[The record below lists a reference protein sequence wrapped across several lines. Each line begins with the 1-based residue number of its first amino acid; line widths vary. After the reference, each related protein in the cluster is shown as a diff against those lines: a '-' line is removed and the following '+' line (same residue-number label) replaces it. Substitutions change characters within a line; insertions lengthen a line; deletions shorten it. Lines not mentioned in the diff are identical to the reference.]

1 MRIDRLELIRYGKFT
16 DRAVEL
22 PRAEHDLH
30 VIVGANEAGKSTL
43 RSALVHLLYGFPTR
57 QFAYAFLH
65 PLTDLRLGAQLS
77 HDGSTLAFQRIKAS
91 RATLRAPDQT
101 VLPDDALAGLLGGTD
116 ARFFEQMFCLDHDR
130 LVRGG
135 ASILSATDD
144 DVGQVLFES
153 AAGIASL
160 GRLREQLEQEADAL
174 WARRKSG
181 ARAYYQAEQV
191 HEQARHRLKAASLRA
206 KDWSQAHDRV
216 QELDARLRAA
226 MDEHAALKARRG
238 VLQRIRRVAPL
249 LAALDS
255 HRAALQD
262 YAGGPELAVGAA
274 ATLEQAEQRLA
285 AIGAA
290 HAQHLRVRDAA
301 QSAIAQLRPDTPL
314 LELQAEIVALD
325 ELRVQYRAHPAD
337 IDRRRQELQARWA
350 AAAELAAQLGWQG
363 LGEAE
368 LAARLPSQQ
377 ARAALAALARRHEPL
392 AQAVQAGERALRDK
406 QLEIEQARREQA
418 RLAAGEVSA
427 ALRAAMTQAR
437 QLGDFATGLRN
448 LRDDAAR
455 HERALALARGALGHP
470 DLDMPSLAGMLPP
483 SRERVQGLVDED
495 QREHAESISLERQL
509 QRADE
514 QIAGL
519 EAAVRRTRDARHPVL
534 LDDVRRARA
543 GRDQTWQALR
553 RDPSRLHE
561 HAADYERLV
570 EQADALADERHDRA
584 HDAAELQGLQDRLAQ
599 SARERAALVSQQQA
613 LAAGRARRED
623 RWRELRREARLP
635 ELSYHAAA
643 QWLTAR
649 DHALQAWQDLLEA
662 GHRVEQFQ
670 HAGEQAAQA
679 LAEALRE
686 LGLQPCG
693 PELAQLLAQAEP
705 WVREQDES
713 RVRRHALQ
721 QQIDAAADARE
732 PLQREAEAARA
743 ALLDWSSAWS
753 RALADCGFAE
763 STDAARA
770 EAALELVRRI
780 DEALG
785 AVRGIR
791 SERIDAMQADLRDL
805 DSRAEAL
812 AQRVAPELRGRPGP
826 DIAIELQRRL
836 GEARTVQAELLR
848 QRASLADAE
857 QALAAIEVEHRHI
870 DALLEPLLQRAGTSE
885 RNELRRAIEASDQRR
900 RLQDRIDEAM
910 QALLAQGDGLP
921 LQALRDEA
929 AGIAPEAVQSE
940 LAQLEPREDELLRR
954 MNELSASQQGAQAQL
969 QAMAG
974 GADAASAEADRQE
987 ALAQMAEAVERYIK
1001 VRTASRLLSWSIERY
1016 RDARQGPML
1025 AAASRIFAELTLGSF
1040 ERLVVDFDSQPPT
1053 LQGRRA
1059 DGRSVGVDG
1068 MSDGT
1073 RDQLYLALRLA
1084 ALDMHLGHAHALPF
1098 VADDLFINFDDPRTR
1113 AGLRALADLSRHTQ
1127 VLLLTH
1133 HEHLLELV
1141 RSELGDA
1148 VDTVRLD

>member
-16 DRAVEL
+16 DRALEL
-22 PRAEHDLH
+22 PRSAHDLH

-57 QFAYAFLH
+57 QFGYAFLH
-65 PLTDLRLGAQLS
+65 PLADLRLGAQLS
-77 HDGSTLAFQRIKAS
+77 HDGSTLAFQRIKAA
-91 RATLRAPDQT
+91 RATLRAPDQS
-101 VLPDDALAGLLGGTD
+101 VLQDDALAALLGGTD

-130 LVRGG
+130 LVQGG
-135 ASILSATDD
+135 ASILSANDD

-174 WARRKSG
+174 WARRRSG
-181 ARAYYQAEQV
+181 SRAYYQAEQV
-191 HEQARHRLKAASLRA
+191 YEQARHRLKAASLRA
-206 KDWSQAHDRV
+206 KDWSEAHDRV
-216 QELDARLRAA
+216 QQLDTQLLAA
-226 MDEHAALKARRG
+226 MDEHAALKARRA

-262 YAGGPELAVGAA
+262 CAGGPELPAGAA

-290 HAQHLRVRDAA
+290 RAQHLCARETA
-301 QSAIAQLRPDTPL
+301 QAAIAQLRPDTPL
-314 LELQAEIVALD
+314 LELQADIVALD

-337 IDRRRQELQARWA
+337 IDKRQQELQARWA
-350 AAAELAAQLGWQG
+350 VAAELAAQLGWRG
-363 LGEAE
+363 LHEVE

-377 ARAALAALARRHEPL
+377 ARAALAALARRHDPL
-392 AQAVQAGERALRDK
+392 AQAMQAGERALRDK
-406 QLEIEQARREQA
+406 QLEIEQAQRELA
-418 RLAAGEVSA
+418 RLSAGKVSA
-427 ALRAAMTQAR
+427 TLRAAMAQAR
-437 QLGDFATGLRN
+437 QLGDFATGQRN

-455 HERALALARGALGHP
+455 HERSLAQARDALGRE
-470 DLDMPSLAGMLPP
+470 DLDMPTLAGMLPP

-495 QREHAESISLERQL
+495 QREHAESGSLDRQL
-509 QRADE
+509 QRADA
-514 QIAGL
+514 QIAER
-519 EAAVRRTRDARHPVL
+519 EAAVRRMRDARHPVL

-543 GRDQTWQALR
+543 ERDQSWQALR
-553 RDPSRLHE
+553 SDPSRLHAD
-561 HAADYERLV
+561 AAGYERLV

-584 HDAAELQGLQDRLAQ
+584 HDAAELQGLQDRLAE
-599 SARERAALVSQQQA
+599 STRERATLVSQQQA
-613 LAAGRARRED
+613 LAAAKARRED
-623 RWRELRREARLP
+623 RWRELRRESRLP

-649 DHALQAWQDLLEA
+649 DGALQAWQELLEA
-662 GHRVEQFQ
+662 GHRLEQFLR
-670 HAGEQAAQA
+670 AGEQAALA
-679 LAEALRE
+679 LAEAMRE

-693 PELAQLLAQAEP
+693 PGLAQLLVQAEA
-705 WVREQDES
+705 WVQEQDES
-713 RVRRHALQ
+713 RVRRQALQ

-732 PLQREAEAARA
+732 PLQREAGAARE
-743 ALLDWSSAWS
+743 ALDDWSAAWS
-753 RALADCGFAE
+753 KALADAGLPRSA
-763 STDAARA
+763 DPARA

-785 AVRGIR
+785 AVRSIR

-812 AQRVAPELRGRPGP
+812 AQRVAPGLCGHPGP

-836 GEARTVQAELLR
+836 GEARGLQADLLR
-848 QRASLADAE
+848 QRASLAEAE
-857 QALAAIEVEHRHI
+857 QAIAAIELEHQHI
-870 DALLEPLLQRAGTSE
+870 GALLQPLLQRAGTSE
-885 RNELRRAIEASDQRR
+885 RGDLRRAIERSDQHR
-900 RLQDRIDEAM
+900 RLQERVDEAM
-910 QALLAQGDGLP
+910 QALLTQGDGLQ

-929 AGIAPEAVQSE
+929 AGVAPESVMSE
-940 LAQLEPREDELLRR
+940 LAQLDMREDQLLRR
-954 MNELSASQQGAQAQL
+954 VTELSASQQGAHAQL

-974 GADAASAEADRQE
+974 SADAASAEADRQE

-1059 DGRSVGVDG
+1059 DGRSVGVEG
-1068 MSDGT
+1068 MSDGS

-1084 ALDMHLGHAHALPF
+1084 ALDMHLDHAHALPF
-1098 VADDLFINFDDPRTR
+1098 VADDLFVNFDDQRTR
-1113 AGLRALADLSRHTQ
+1113 AGLRALSELSRHTQ

-1141 RSELGDA
+1141 RSELGDG
-1148 VDTVRLD
+1148 VDTLRLD